1 MVGKRGGSTTPA
13 PNWRMNPKSPSAASR
28 ISESS
33 RQQGPVSARKLAN
46 ALWELNKIPSP
57 RFSEDLSTRRSKKT
71 PKSRPHR
78 LSDPSHSPESERSE
92 RSRSSIHRIIMPV
105 AMQRVRGKEH
115 NHRASDLP
123 KSSSLMEV
131 DAHSQ
136 GLTPTSSIAGTKTRL
151 KDLRNGLTSSKEL
164 LKLLSRIWGLEDQH
178 SYGVSILSALRVEL
192 DRSRSQVGQLIQE
205 QRLDHNEIS
214 CLKKRFMEE
223 KSSWK
228 MKEQDRIQS
237 AVHSIIEE
245 LESEKKS
252 RRRAERLN
260 KKLGV
265 ELADT
270 RATLAKAVKELESE
284 RRSREIVEQICN
296 EVVRGIGEDK
306 AEVEHLKRESA
317 KVREE
322 LEKEREMLHLADEW
336 REERVQMKLLE
347 AKVQFE
353 EKNAAVDQLRDEL
366 EAFLENNRNREENQS
381 EGRGEV
387 EDGNEQDQD
396 DERGSVESDLHSIE
410 LNMESNKGYSWSYGT
425 KAAEPNRRSLDSI
438 DEDSGRRSFSE
449 STGHIAE
456 KPEKLDQDV
465 ERYVSVKKL
474 RDRMLAATKIVLP
487 RGLSS
492 PTRQWSRGQSLQ
504 GGGDRV
510 CEGLKVA
517 EIVKAIKEGGSKARL
532 SNSSCTSMRS

>member
-1 MVGKRGGSTTPA
+1 
-13 PNWRMNPKSPSAASR
+13 
-28 ISESS
+28 
-33 RQQGPVSARKLAN
+33 
-46 ALWELNKIPSP
+46 
-57 RFSEDLSTRRSKKT
+57 
-71 PKSRPHR
+71 
-78 LSDPSHSPESERSE
+78 
-92 RSRSSIHRIIMPV
+92 
-105 AMQRVRGKEH
+105 
-115 NHRASDLP
+115 
-123 KSSSLMEV
+123 MEV
-131 DAHSQ
+131 DARSQ
-136 GLTPTSSIAGTKTRL
+136 GLTPTSSVAGTKSRL

-192 DRSRSQVGQLIQE
+192 DRSRSQVDQLIQE

-381 EGRGEV
+381 EERGEV
-387 EDGNEQDQD
+387 EDGNEQDLD
-396 DERGSVESDLHSIE
+396 DERDSVDSDLHSIE
-410 LNMESNKGYSWSYGT
+410 LNMESSKGYSWSYGT
-425 KAAEPNRRSLDSI
+425 KASEPNRRSLDSI
-438 DEDSGRRSFSE
+438 DEDSNRRSFSE
-449 STGHIAE
+449 STGHIEE
-456 KPEKLDQDV
+456 KPGKLDQDV

-504 GGGDRV
+504 GGSDRV

-532 SNSSCTSMRS
+532 SNSSCTSTRS